1 MQNANELISLAFFD
15 KSNKYVS
22 FLLIVFVD
30 NTLSIPCPQYNILT
44 ILVHCTTVHMS
55 ILYNLQCHRFL
66 LTVIYIC
73 TNIDDCTDEKWDIAV
88 AVYQHIDKGA
98 VKENFMKIKRCTGI
112 ITINLCCCTC
122 LCSFFVYCYKGFM

>member
-44 ILVHCTTVHMS
+44 ILVDCTTVYMS

-66 LTVIYIC
+66 LTVICIC
-73 TNIDDCTDEKWDIAV
+73 TNIYDCTDEKWGIAV
-88 AVYQHIDKGA
+88 TVY
-98 VKENFMKIKRCTGI
+98 
-112 ITINLCCCTC
+112 
-122 LCSFFVYCYKGFM
+122 